1 MNLIHNQTDNQI
13 RLLGFE
19 VLKRELGVV
28 GFIRFMQ
35 QFDLGSGDYV
45 NDRQEWQQAYTVD
58 TLAEAIKNYHN

>member
-1 MNLIHNQTDNQI
+1 MNLIHNQTDSQI
-13 RLLGFE
+13 KLLGFE

-45 NDRQEWQQAYTVD
+45 NDRQEWQQGYTVD
-58 TLAEAIKNYHN
+58 SLAEAIKTHHK